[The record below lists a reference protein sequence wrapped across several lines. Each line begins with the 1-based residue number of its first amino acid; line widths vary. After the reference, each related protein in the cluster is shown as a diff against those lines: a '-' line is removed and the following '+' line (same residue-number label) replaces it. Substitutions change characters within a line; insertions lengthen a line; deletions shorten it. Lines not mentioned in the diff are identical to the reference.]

1 MAAAICAGVADTAVL
16 RPGGGR
22 GGDLYHMGNGLLIFA
37 RADDGADQLFH
48 GALLSTVNYLLI
60 VISAEERSA
69 MEQLSTSGS
78 GGTVT
83 AIIDTPRDGAPARRR
98 CAPAPSGAHDS
109 LSHLHL
115 LLEFCTL
122 LVVFPGAKVGFRTN
136 CTGEGLDLWYTL
148 PRYSSRY
155 SPRAPADRVL
165 CAASASPLRLSA
177 PFAP

>member
-1 MAAAICAGVADTAVL
+1 ML
-16 RPGGGR
+16 WPGGGR
-22 GGDLYHMGNGLLIFA
+22 GGDLYHMVIGLLIFA

-98 CAPAPSGAHDS
+98 RTEAVTKNKRQGSFEI
-109 LSHLHL
+109 LSSKITFFEQQINICHEL
-115 LLEFCTL
+115 
-122 LVVFPGAKVGFRTN
+122 
-136 CTGEGLDLWYTL
+136 
-148 PRYSSRY
+148 
-155 SPRAPADRVL
+155 
-165 CAASASPLRLSA
+165 
-177 PFAP
+177 